1 MPNIASA
8 KKRLR
13 QTKKRTAVNRS
24 RISRVRTFVRKV
36 ETAISIGDKEAAVK
50 ALSEAEPELIRGAQ
64 KGVMHRNAAQR
75 KVSRLAHRI
84 NAMGT

>member
-13 QTKKRTAVNRS
+13 QTKKRTAVNRNRLS
-24 RISRVRTFVRKV
+24 RIRTFVRKV
-36 ETAISIGDKEAAVK
+36 ETAIAGGDQEAARK
-50 ALSEAEPELIRGAQ
+50 ALSEAEPQLIRGAQ
-64 KGVMHRNAAQR
+64 KGVLHRNTAQR

-84 NAMGT
+84 AAMSS